1 MGWSGK
7 WLIEICAT
15 NFRVSLSEKFVKQ
28 MSGVPAQ
35 IVKAHEISCRK
46 VQHTGL
52 FDPDSNALTI
62 ASSLFLNYPWSKSS
76 LFGFKRR
83 LLAEQQSRWFTVES

>member
-1 MGWSGK
+1 M
-7 WLIEICAT
+7 
-15 NFRVSLSEKFVKQ
+15 
-28 MSGVPAQ
+28 PAQ
-35 IVKAHEISCRK
+35 IVKVHEMSCRK

-52 FDPDSNALTI
+52 LDPDYNELTI